1 MSKHQGISES
11 ARQRVHI
18 IDDDPSIC
26 GGVSNLLEALGIP
39 SVCYSSAEDFRA
51 VVDTRLT
58 GCILL
63 DARLPGINGP
73 DFQEELVRS
82 GCELPV
88 IFMTAHGDMPMVRKV
103 LKAGAIEFLF
113 KPFQKQELLQAIT
126 QAFILD
132 AERQS
137 ERALV
142 AGIQAR
148 IDALTER
155 EREIMA
161 MVTAGLLNK
170 QISAELQI
178 SEIMVKVHRRR
189 VMEGM
194 QAESLAHLVKM
205 CERVRF
211 PSWRS
216 QRPIRNSR

>member
-1 MSKHQGISES
+1 MLNK
-11 ARQRVHI
+11 ARTQSNAELVHI
-18 IDDDPSIC
+18 VDDDSSIC
-26 GGVSNLLEALGIP
+26 DGVSNLLEAVGIRT
-39 SVCYSSAEDFRA
+39 VCYGSAEEFRLA
-51 VVDTRLT
+51 SVKDLA

-73 DFQEELVRS
+73 DFQDELVRS
-82 GCELPV
+82 GCELPI

-113 KPFQKQELLQAIT
+113 KPFQKQELLQAVT
-126 QAFILD
+126 QAFIID
-132 AERQS
+132 AERRK
-137 ERALV
+137 ERSLI

-155 EREIMA
+155 ERQVMA

-170 QISAELQI
+170 QIASELDI

-194 QAESLAHLVKM
+194 QAESLAELVKM

-211 PSWRS
+211 TSWSSRK
-216 QRPIRNSR
+216 PIRS